1 VETGSFSILSPAE
14 GVISLGNKSNSTRE
28 TKKKKGAFKGKK
40 KK

>member
-1 VETGSFSILSPAE
+1 MLFPEK